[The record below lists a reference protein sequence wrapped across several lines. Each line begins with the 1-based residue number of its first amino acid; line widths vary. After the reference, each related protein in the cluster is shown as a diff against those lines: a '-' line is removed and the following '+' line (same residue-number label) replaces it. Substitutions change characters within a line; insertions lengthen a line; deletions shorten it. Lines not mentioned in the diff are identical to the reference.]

1 MDPMG
6 FGLCLS
12 PLCVSFSTQG
22 RTLPL
27 IHSTLD
33 LLHVAEVPVP
43 VPVPV
48 PAPAPVAVAPV
59 APRPIE
65 RPAVPVIR
73 HVAPPVVAAPV
84 SWKAGKGWVV
94 LVGVLPKKVANPR
107 HEEIHY

>member
-1 MDPMG
+1 LDYV
-6 FGLCLS
+6 S
-12 PLCVSFSTQG
+12 PLFACLFQLNRRLFKGKTVTKMAGGFFFDG
-22 RTLPL
+22 RTLPS

-48 PAPAPVAVAPV
+48 PAPAPVPVAPV

-65 RPAVPVIR
+65 RVPVPVIR

-84 SWKAGKGWVV
+84 S
-94 LVGVLPKKVANPR
+94 
-107 HEEIHY
+107 